1 MNPEIFREYDIRG
14 IAGKDMDDNDVYN
27 IGRALGSYIKRNSG
41 KKICLARDCRTTS
54 DNYGRIVAK
63 ALSDCGCHVSDI
75 GITTTPMLYYS
86 IHNLKSDGGI
96 MITASHNP
104 PEYNGF
110 KVNIGTDSLHGQDLQ
125 KIRQMILQN
134 DYESGNGS
142 FESASITDDYYNFI
156 LKDIKLEKK
165 LKIGVDAGNGTAG
178 PFAVEI
184 FKNLGCEVH
193 DIYCDMDGTFPNH
206 EADPTVEKNLDDLK
220 KIVKERNLDIGIGF
234 DGDGDRLGII
244 DRSGNIIYGD
254 QMMIIF
260 AREVL
265 KKNPDAVF
273 ISEVKCSLTMYEDIE
288 KNGGKAIMW
297 KTGHSKIKKKMK
309 ETKALLAGEMSGHIF
324 FADRYFGHDDGIYAA
339 CRMLEIIDKTEK
351 SPAEL
356 IEDVPKTFSTPE
368 IRMDCPEE
376 KKPSI
381 VSKMTEIFKKTN
393 RVIDIDG
400 ARILYDDG
408 WGLIRSSNT
417 QPVLVLRFESYSEE
431 GLARIKN
438 EIEGELKKII
448 SLQ

>member
-41 KKICLARDCRTTS
+41 KKICLSRDCRTTS
-54 DNYGRIVAK
+54 DNYGKIVSK
-63 ALSDCGCHVSDI
+63 ALTDAGCDVLDI

-86 IHNLKSDGGI
+86 IHRFYADGGI

-125 KIRQMILQN
+125 KIKNMILEN
-134 DYESGNGS
+134 DYESGSGTEENI
-142 FESASITDDYYNFI
+142 SITESYFDFI
-156 LKDIKLEKK
+156 VNDITLNKK
-165 LKIGVDAGNGTAG
+165 LRVGVDAGNGTAG
-178 PFAVEI
+178 PFAVEVL
-184 FKNLGCEVH
+184 KRLGCEVY

-206 EADPTVEKNLDDLK
+206 EADPTVEKNLEDLK
-220 KIVKERNLDIGIGF
+220 KLVKENSLDIGIGF

-244 DRSGNIIYGD
+244 DSSGNIIYGD

-265 KKNPDAVF
+265 ENNPEAVF
-273 ISEVKCSLTMYEDIE
+273 ISEVKCSFTMYEDIE
-288 KNGGKAIMW
+288 KNGGKAVMW

-309 ETKALLAGEMSGHIF
+309 ETNALLAGEMSGHIF

-339 CRMLEIIDKTEK
+339 CRMLEIMDKTGK
-351 SPAEL
+351 SPSQL
-356 IEDVPKTFSTPE
+356 IADVPKTFSTPE
-368 IRMDCPEE
+368 IRMECPED

-381 VSKMTEIFKKTN
+381 VSEMTEIFKRTN
-393 RVIDIDG
+393 KVIDIDG

-417 QPVLVLRFESYSEE
+417 QPVLVLRFESYTED
-431 GLARIKN
+431 GLLRIKN
-438 EIEGELKKII
+438 EIESELQKLIM
-448 SLQ
+448 

>member
-41 KKICLARDCRTTS
+41 KKICLSRDCRTTS
-54 DNYGRIVAK
+54 DNYGKIVSK
-63 ALSDCGCHVSDI
+63 ALTDAGCDVLDI

-86 IHNLKSDGGI
+86 IHKLYADGGI

-125 KIRQMILQN
+125 KIKNMILEN
-134 DYESGNGS
+134 DYESGSGTVKQEN
-142 FESASITDDYYNFI
+142 ITDSYYDFI
-156 LKDIKLEKK
+156 INDINLNKK
-165 LKIGVDAGNGTAG
+165 LKVGVDAGNGTAG

-184 FKNLGCEVH
+184 FKRLGCKVY
-193 DIYCDMDGTFPNH
+193 DLYCDMDGTFPNH
-206 EADPTVEKNLDDLK
+206 EADPTVEKNLEDLK
-220 KIVKERNLDIGIGF
+220 KLVKENSLDIGIGF

-244 DRSGNIIYGD
+244 DSSGNIIYGD

-265 KKNPDAVF
+265 KNNPEAVF

-288 KNGGKAIMW
+288 KNGGKAVMW

-309 ETKALLAGEMSGHIF
+309 ETNALLAGEMSGHIF

-339 CRMLEIIDKTEK
+339 CRMLEIMDKTGK
-351 SPAEL
+351 SPSQL
-356 IEDVPKTFSTPE
+356 IADVPKTFSTPE
-368 IRMDCPEE
+368 IRMECPED

-381 VSKMTEIFKKTN
+381 VSEMTEIFKRTN
-393 RVIDIDG
+393 KVIDIDG

-417 QPVLVLRFESYSEE
+417 QPVLVLRFESYTED
-431 GLARIKN
+431 GLLRIKN
-438 EIEGELKKII
+438 EIESELQKLIM
-448 SLQ
+448 

>member
-41 KKICLARDCRTTS
+41 KKICLSRDCRTTS
-54 DNYGRIVAK
+54 DNYGKIVSK
-63 ALSDCGCHVSDI
+63 ALTDAGCDVLDI

-86 IHNLKSDGGI
+86 IHRLYADGGI

-125 KIRQMILQN
+125 KIKNMILEN
-134 DYESGNGS
+134 DYESGSGTEENI
-142 FESASITDDYYNFI
+142 SITESYFDFI
-156 LKDIKLEKK
+156 VNDITLNKK
-165 LKIGVDAGNGTAG
+165 LRVGVDAGNGTAG
-178 PFAVEI
+178 PFAVEVL
-184 FKNLGCEVH
+184 KRLGCEVY

-206 EADPTVEKNLDDLK
+206 EADPTVEKNLEDLK
-220 KIVKERNLDIGIGF
+220 KLVKENSLDIGIGF

-244 DRSGNIIYGD
+244 DSSGNIIYGD

-265 KKNPDAVF
+265 ENNPEAVF
-273 ISEVKCSLTMYEDIE
+273 ISEVKCSFTMYEDIE
-288 KNGGKAIMW
+288 KNGGKAVMW

-309 ETKALLAGEMSGHIF
+309 ETNALLAGEMSGHIF

-339 CRMLEIIDKTEK
+339 CRMLEIMDKTGK
-351 SPAEL
+351 SPSQL
-356 IEDVPKTFSTPE
+356 IADVPKTFSTPE
-368 IRMDCPEE
+368 IRMECPED

-381 VSKMTEIFKKTN
+381 VSEMTEIFKRTN
-393 RVIDIDG
+393 KVIDIDG

-417 QPVLVLRFESYSEE
+417 QPVLVLRFESYTED
-431 GLARIKN
+431 GLLRIKN
-438 EIEGELKKII
+438 EIESELQKLIM
-448 SLQ
+448 

>member
-41 KKICLARDCRTTS
+41 KKICLSRDCRTTS
-54 DNYGRIVAK
+54 DNYGNIVSK
-63 ALSDCGCHVSDI
+63 ALTDAGCDVLDI

-86 IHNLKSDGGI
+86 IHKLYADGGI

-125 KIRQMILQN
+125 KIKNMILEN
-134 DYESGNGS
+134 DYESGSGTVKQEN
-142 FESASITDDYYNFI
+142 ITDSYYDFI
-156 LKDIKLEKK
+156 INDINLNKK
-165 LKIGVDAGNGTAG
+165 LKVGVDAGNGTAG

-184 FKNLGCEVH
+184 FKRLGCKVY
-193 DIYCDMDGTFPNH
+193 DLYCDMDGTFPNH
-206 EADPTVEKNLDDLK
+206 EADPTVEKNLEDLK
-220 KIVKERNLDIGIGF
+220 KLVKENSLDIGIGF

-244 DRSGNIIYGD
+244 DSSGNIIYGD

-265 KKNPDAVF
+265 KNNPEAVF

-288 KNGGKAIMW
+288 KNGGKAVMW

-309 ETKALLAGEMSGHIF
+309 ETNALLAGEMSGHIF

-339 CRMLEIIDKTEK
+339 CRMLEIIDKTGK
-351 SPAEL
+351 SPSEL
-356 IEDVPKTFSTPE
+356 ICDVPKTFSTPE
-368 IRMDCPEE
+368 IRMECPED

-381 VSKMTEIFKKTN
+381 VSKMTETFKKTN
-393 RVIDIDG
+393 KVIDIDG

-417 QPVLVLRFESYSEE
+417 QPVLVLRFESYTED
-431 GLARIKN
+431 GLSRIKN
-438 EIEGELKKII
+438 EIESKLQELIR
-448 SLQ
+448 

>member
-41 KKICLARDCRTTS
+41 KKICLSRDCRITS
-54 DNYGRIVAK
+54 DNYGKIISK
-63 ALSDCGCHVSDI
+63 ALTDAGCDVLDI

-86 IHNLKSDGGI
+86 IHRLYADGGI

-125 KIRQMILQN
+125 KIKNMILEN
-134 DYESGNGS
+134 DYESGSGTEENI
-142 FESASITDDYYNFI
+142 SITESYFDFI
-156 LKDIKLEKK
+156 VNDITLNKK
-165 LKIGVDAGNGTAG
+165 LRVGVDAGNGTAG
-178 PFAVEI
+178 PFAVEVL
-184 FKNLGCEVH
+184 KRLGCEVY

-206 EADPTVEKNLDDLK
+206 EADPTVEKNLEDLK
-220 KIVKERNLDIGIGF
+220 KLVKENSLDIGIGF

-244 DRSGNIIYGD
+244 DSSGNIIYGD

-265 KKNPDAVF
+265 ENNPEAVF
-273 ISEVKCSLTMYEDIE
+273 ISEVKCSFTMYEDIE
-288 KNGGKAIMW
+288 KNGGKAVMW

-309 ETKALLAGEMSGHIF
+309 ETNALLAGEMSGHIF

-339 CRMLEIIDKTEK
+339 CRMLEIMDKTGK
-351 SPAEL
+351 SPSQL
-356 IEDVPKTFSTPE
+356 IADVPKTFSTPE
-368 IRMDCPEE
+368 IRMECPED

-381 VSKMTEIFKKTN
+381 VSEMTKIFKRTN
-393 RVIDIDG
+393 NVIDIDG

-417 QPVLVLRFESYSEE
+417 QPVLVLRFESYTED
-431 GLARIKN
+431 GLLRIKN
-438 EIEGELKKII
+438 EIESELQKLIM
-448 SLQ
+448 

>member
-14 IAGKDMDDNDVYN
+14 IADKDMDDNDVYN
-27 IGRALGSYIKRNSG
+27 IGRALGSYIKKNSG
-41 KKICLARDCRTTS
+41 KKICLSRDCRTTS
-54 DNYGRIVAK
+54 DNYGKIVSK
-63 ALSDCGCHVSDI
+63 ALTDAGCDVLDI

-86 IHNLKSDGGI
+86 IHKLYADGGI

-125 KIRQMILQN
+125 KIKNMILEN
-134 DYESGNGS
+134 DYESGSGTEENI
-142 FESASITDDYYNFI
+142 SITESYFDFI
-156 LKDIKLEKK
+156 VNDITLNKK
-165 LKIGVDAGNGTAG
+165 LRVGVDAGNGTAG
-178 PFAVEI
+178 PFAVEVL
-184 FKNLGCEVH
+184 KRLGCEVY

-206 EADPTVEKNLDDLK
+206 EADPTVEKNLEDLK
-220 KIVKERNLDIGIGF
+220 KLVKENSLDIGIGF

-244 DRSGNIIYGD
+244 DSSGNIIYGD

-265 KKNPDAVF
+265 ENNPEAVF
-273 ISEVKCSLTMYEDIE
+273 ISEVKCSFTMYEDIE
-288 KNGGKAIMW
+288 KNGGKAVMW

-309 ETKALLAGEMSGHIF
+309 ETNALLAGEMSGHIF

-339 CRMLEIIDKTEK
+339 CRMLEIMDKTGK
-351 SPAEL
+351 SPSQL
-356 IEDVPKTFSTPE
+356 IADVPKTFSTPE
-368 IRMDCPEE
+368 IRMECPED

-381 VSKMTEIFKKTN
+381 VSEMTEIFKRTN
-393 RVIDIDG
+393 KVIDIDG

-417 QPVLVLRFESYSEE
+417 QPVLVLRFESYTED
-431 GLARIKN
+431 GLLRIKN
-438 EIEGELKKII
+438 EIESELQKLIM
-448 SLQ
+448 

>member
-41 KKICLARDCRTTS
+41 KKICLSRDCRTTS
-54 DNYGRIVAK
+54 DNYGKIVSK
-63 ALSDCGCHVSDI
+63 ALTDAGCDVLDI

-86 IHNLKSDGGI
+86 IHKLYADGGI

-125 KIRQMILQN
+125 KIKNMILEN
-134 DYESGNGS
+134 DYESGSGTEENI
-142 FESASITDDYYNFI
+142 SITESYFDFI
-156 LKDIKLEKK
+156 VNDITLNKK
-165 LKIGVDAGNGTAG
+165 LRVGVDAGNGTAG
-178 PFAVEI
+178 PFAVEVL
-184 FKNLGCEVH
+184 KRLGCEVY

-206 EADPTVEKNLDDLK
+206 EADPTVEKNLEDLK
-220 KIVKERNLDIGIGF
+220 KLVKENSLDIGIGF

-244 DRSGNIIYGD
+244 DSSGNIIYGD

-265 KKNPDAVF
+265 ENNPEAVF
-273 ISEVKCSLTMYEDIE
+273 ISEVKCSFTMYEDIE
-288 KNGGKAIMW
+288 KNGGKAVMW

-309 ETKALLAGEMSGHIF
+309 ETNALLAGEMSGHIF

-339 CRMLEIIDKTEK
+339 CRMLEIIDKTGK
-351 SPAEL
+351 SPSEL
-356 IEDVPKTFSTPE
+356 ICDVPKTFSTPE
-368 IRMDCPEE
+368 IRMECPED

-381 VSKMTEIFKKTN
+381 VSKMTETFKKTN
-393 RVIDIDG
+393 KVIDIDG

-417 QPVLVLRFESYSEE
+417 QPVLVLRFESYTED
-431 GLARIKN
+431 GLSRIKN
-438 EIEGELKKII
+438 EIESKLQELIR
-448 SLQ
+448 

>member
-41 KKICLARDCRTTS
+41 KKICLSRDCRTTS
-54 DNYGRIVAK
+54 DNYGNIVSK
-63 ALSDCGCHVSDI
+63 ALTDAGCDVLDI

-86 IHNLKSDGGI
+86 IHKLYADGGI

-125 KIRQMILQN
+125 KIKNMILEN
-134 DYESGNGS
+134 DYESGSGTEENI
-142 FESASITDDYYNFI
+142 SITESYFDFI
-156 LKDIKLEKK
+156 VNDITLNKK
-165 LKIGVDAGNGTAG
+165 LRVGVDAGNGTAG
-178 PFAVEI
+178 PFAVEVL
-184 FKNLGCEVH
+184 KRLGCEVY

-206 EADPTVEKNLDDLK
+206 EADPTVEKNLEDLK
-220 KIVKERNLDIGIGF
+220 KLVKENSLDIGIGF

-244 DRSGNIIYGD
+244 DSSGNIIYGD

-265 KKNPDAVF
+265 ENNPEAVF
-273 ISEVKCSLTMYEDIE
+273 ISEVKCSFTMYEDIE
-288 KNGGKAIMW
+288 KNGGKAVMW

-309 ETKALLAGEMSGHIF
+309 ETNALLAGEMSGHIF

-339 CRMLEIIDKTEK
+339 CRMLEIMDKTGK
-351 SPAEL
+351 SPSQL
-356 IEDVPKTFSTPE
+356 IADVPKTFSTPE
-368 IRMDCPEE
+368 IRMECPED

-381 VSKMTEIFKKTN
+381 VSEMTEIFKRTN
-393 RVIDIDG
+393 KVIDIDG

-417 QPVLVLRFESYSEE
+417 QPVLVLRFESYTED
-431 GLARIKN
+431 GLLRIKN
-438 EIEGELKKII
+438 EIESELQKLIM
-448 SLQ
+448 

>member
-41 KKICLARDCRTTS
+41 KKICLSRDCRTTS
-54 DNYGRIVAK
+54 DNYGKIVSK
-63 ALSDCGCHVSDI
+63 ALTDAGCDVLDI

-86 IHNLKSDGGI
+86 IHRLYADGGI

-125 KIRQMILQN
+125 KIKNMILEN
-134 DYESGNGS
+134 DYESGSGTEENI
-142 FESASITDDYYNFI
+142 SITESYFDFI
-156 LKDIKLEKK
+156 VNDITLNKK
-165 LKIGVDAGNGTAG
+165 LRVGVDAGNGTAG
-178 PFAVEI
+178 PFAVEVL
-184 FKNLGCEVH
+184 KRLGCEVY

-206 EADPTVEKNLDDLK
+206 EADPTVEKNLEDLK
-220 KIVKERNLDIGIGF
+220 KLVKENSLDIGIGF

-244 DRSGNIIYGD
+244 DSSGNIIYGD

-265 KKNPDAVF
+265 ENNPEAVF
-273 ISEVKCSLTMYEDIE
+273 ISEVKCSFTMYEDIE
-288 KNGGKAIMW
+288 KNGGKAVMW

-309 ETKALLAGEMSGHIF
+309 ETNALLAGEMSGHIF

-339 CRMLEIIDKTEK
+339 CRMLEIMDKTGK
-351 SPAEL
+351 SPSQL
-356 IEDVPKTFSTPE
+356 IDDVPKTFSTPE
-368 IRMDCPEE
+368 IRMECPED

-381 VSKMTEIFKKTN
+381 VSEMTEIFKRTN
-393 RVIDIDG
+393 KVIDIDG

-417 QPVLVLRFESYSEE
+417 QPVLVLRFESYTED
-431 GLARIKN
+431 GLLRIKN
-438 EIEGELKKII
+438 EIESELQKLIM
-448 SLQ
+448 

>member
-41 KKICLARDCRTTS
+41 KKICLSRDCRTTS
-54 DNYGRIVAK
+54 DNYGNIVSK
-63 ALSDCGCHVSDI
+63 ALTDAGCDVLDI

-86 IHNLKSDGGI
+86 IHKLYADGGI

-125 KIRQMILQN
+125 KIKNMILEN
-134 DYESGNGS
+134 DYESGSGTEENI
-142 FESASITDDYYNFI
+142 SITESYFDFI
-156 LKDIKLEKK
+156 VNDITLNKK
-165 LKIGVDAGNGTAG
+165 LRVGVDAGNGTAG
-178 PFAVEI
+178 PFAVEVL
-184 FKNLGCEVH
+184 KRLGCEVY

-206 EADPTVEKNLDDLK
+206 EADPTVEKNLEDLK
-220 KIVKERNLDIGIGF
+220 KLVKENSLDIGIGF

-244 DRSGNIIYGD
+244 DSSGNIIYGD

-265 KKNPDAVF
+265 ENNPEAVF
-273 ISEVKCSLTMYEDIE
+273 ISEVKCSFTMYEDIE
-288 KNGGKAIMW
+288 KNGGKAVMW

-309 ETKALLAGEMSGHIF
+309 ETNALLAGEMSGHIF

-339 CRMLEIIDKTEK
+339 CRMLEIIDKTGK
-351 SPAEL
+351 SPSEL
-356 IEDVPKTFSTPE
+356 ICDVPKTFSTPE
-368 IRMDCPEE
+368 IRMECPED

-381 VSKMTEIFKKTN
+381 VSKMTETFKKTN
-393 RVIDIDG
+393 KVIDIDG

-417 QPVLVLRFESYSEE
+417 QPVLVLRFESYTED
-431 GLARIKN
+431 GLSRIKN
-438 EIEGELKKII
+438 EIESKLQELIR
-448 SLQ
+448 

>member
-41 KKICLARDCRTTS
+41 KKICLSRDCRTTS
-54 DNYGRIVAK
+54 DNYGNIVSK
-63 ALSDCGCHVSDI
+63 ALTDAGCDVLDI

-86 IHNLKSDGGI
+86 IHKLYADGGI

-125 KIRQMILQN
+125 KIKNMILEN
-134 DYESGNGS
+134 DYESGSGTEENI
-142 FESASITDDYYNFI
+142 SITESYFDFI
-156 LKDIKLEKK
+156 VNDITLNKK
-165 LKIGVDAGNGTAG
+165 LRVGVDAGNGTAG
-178 PFAVEI
+178 PFAVEVL
-184 FKNLGCEVH
+184 KRLGCEVY

-206 EADPTVEKNLDDLK
+206 EADPTVEKNLEDLK
-220 KIVKERNLDIGIGF
+220 KLVKENSLDIGIGF

-244 DRSGNIIYGD
+244 DSSGNIIYGD

-265 KKNPDAVF
+265 ENNPEAVF

-288 KNGGKAIMW
+288 KNGGKAVMW

-309 ETKALLAGEMSGHIF
+309 ETNALLAGEMSGHIF

-339 CRMLEIIDKTEK
+339 CRMLEIMDKTGK
-351 SPAEL
+351 SPSQL
-356 IEDVPKTFSTPE
+356 IADVPKTFSTPE
-368 IRMDCPEE
+368 IRMECPED

-381 VSKMTEIFKKTN
+381 VSEMTEIFKRTN
-393 RVIDIDG
+393 KVIDIDG

-417 QPVLVLRFESYSEE
+417 QPVLVLRFESYTED
-431 GLARIKN
+431 GLLRIKN
-438 EIEGELKKII
+438 EIESELQKLIM
-448 SLQ
+448 

>member
-41 KKICLARDCRTTS
+41 KKICLSRDCRTTS
-54 DNYGRIVAK
+54 DNYGKIVSK
-63 ALSDCGCHVSDI
+63 ALTDAGCDVLDI

-86 IHNLKSDGGI
+86 IHKLYADGGI

-125 KIRQMILQN
+125 KIKNMILEN
-134 DYESGNGS
+134 DYESGSGTEENI
-142 FESASITDDYYNFI
+142 SITESYFDFI
-156 LKDIKLEKK
+156 VNDITLNKK
-165 LKIGVDAGNGTAG
+165 LRVGVDAGNGTAG
-178 PFAVEI
+178 PFAVEVL
-184 FKNLGCEVH
+184 KRLGCEVY

-206 EADPTVEKNLDDLK
+206 EADPTVEKNLEDLK
-220 KIVKERNLDIGIGF
+220 KLVKENSLDIGIGF

-244 DRSGNIIYGD
+244 DSSGNIIYGD

-265 KKNPDAVF
+265 ENNPEAVF
-273 ISEVKCSLTMYEDIE
+273 ISEVKCSFTMYEDIE
-288 KNGGKAIMW
+288 KNGGKAVMW

-309 ETKALLAGEMSGHIF
+309 ETNALLAGEMSGHIF

-339 CRMLEIIDKTEK
+339 CRMLEIMDKTGK
-351 SPAEL
+351 SPSQL
-356 IEDVPKTFSTPE
+356 IADVPKTFSTPE
-368 IRMDCPEE
+368 IRMECPED

-381 VSKMTEIFKKTN
+381 VSEMTEIFKRTN
-393 RVIDIDG
+393 KVIDIDG

-417 QPVLVLRFESYSEE
+417 QPVLVLRFESYTED
-431 GLARIKN
+431 GLLRIKN
-438 EIEGELKKII
+438 EIESELQKLIM
-448 SLQ
+448 